1 MEIKAAVVHG
11 KGEPFK
17 LEKVTLAEPQMGEV
31 LVRIVASGICRTDIG
46 AQLQEKNVPLP
57 AILGHEGAGV
67 VEKVGPGVTTF
78 KPGDHVVMSYSYC
91 GTCKNCLK
99 GKEYACDYAYEVNF
113 GGAMPDGTHRH
124 FIDGQHVSIFFGQSS
139 LATYSV
145 VSADN
150 LVKVDPEVPLELL
163 GPLGCGIQT
172 GSGTI
177 FNKLKPELGST
188 LAVFGCG
195 TVGLSAIMAAKLA
208 GCRMVIGVDIHDSRL
223 ELAQQLGA
231 THVINA
237 RHTDVVQTIK
247 ELTGGGLDYGVDCS
261 GSPQVLRQ
269 ATDSLAVG
277 GTVALVG
284 GTSTDTEVTLNMN
297 KLLFD
302 KTVSGVVQG
311 NSIPK
316 LFIPQLIEL
325 YKQGRFP
332 FDKLLTFYD
341 FDQINQAVEDMK
353 SGKVIKPVIRIGSV

>member
-91 GTCKNCLK
+91 GTCKNCLN
-99 GKEYACDYAYEVNF
+99 GKEYACDHAYEVNF
-113 GGAMPDGTHRH
+113 GGTMPDGTHRH
-124 FIDGQHVSIFFGQSS
+124 FIDGQQVSIFFGQSS

-208 GCRMVIGVDIHDSRL
+208 GCRMVIGVDIHDNRL
-223 ELAQQLGA
+223 DLAQQLGA

-247 ELTGGGLDYGVDCS
+247 ELTDGGLDYGVDCS

-269 ATDSLAVG
+269 ATDSLAIG
-277 GTVALVG
+277 GIVALVG
-284 GTSTDTEVTLNMN
+284 GTPTDTEVTLNMN

-316 LFIPQLIEL
+316 LFIPKLIEL